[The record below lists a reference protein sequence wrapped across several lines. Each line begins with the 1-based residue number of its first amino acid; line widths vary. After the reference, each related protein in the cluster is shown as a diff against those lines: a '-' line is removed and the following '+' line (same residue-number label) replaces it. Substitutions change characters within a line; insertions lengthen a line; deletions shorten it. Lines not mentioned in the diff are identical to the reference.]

1 MLEEPIRIVY
11 YTDIYEEMYESA
23 DFQNWRRHFVTKI
36 HTPCYCYH
44 CGSSFLNIDELGDH
58 LGNCREQD
66 MIYSY
71 SSVLNAFHPTI
82 TDPKRSMHCDYR
94 PEKQLITYPFINRII
109 TPRDEIYT
117 RTDAMWYDIANNSY
131 IGFEDLINNL
141 CCDIDPLQINYECTD
156 ILCPDMYYQCAQK
169 ATIIPELIVGF
180 LNRNRGSII
189 TLGYFSESDFRLK
202 KFYRNMDGNSWV
214 NSTGSIVTFTP
225 GVIKAIGEIYVL
237 ESLNENFLNKSVRGL
252 LYEEAQK
259 QSL

>member
-94 PEKQLITYPFINRII
+94 PEKQLITYPF
-109 TPRDEIYT
+109 
-117 RTDAMWYDIANNSY
+117 
-131 IGFEDLINNL
+131 INNL